1 MTRLIAK
8 ALQGAVFAAGLA
20 AVLWVGAG
28 YLGRQPLA
36 LAVMVLIGVFFLVGG
51 VELLR
56 FDRAT
61 RTLAR
66 ALDSLGSAPADAR
79 HAWLAPVEPALQ
91 GAVRQRIEGGRVAL
105 PGPALAPYITGL
117 LVLLGMLGTFM
128 GMVVT
133 LDGTGAALTGATE
146 LQGIRDALSAPV
158 RGLGLA
164 FGTSVAGVAASAAL
178 GLMSALARRE
188 RVQVG
193 QQLDAAIAGPLR
205 AFSATHHREASLK
218 LMEQQAGLLPTLVER
233 LQATMEAL
241 ERQQQALN
249 ERLTADQARFHTQAE
264 SAYAALA
271 ASLERSLKESVAE
284 GARLSGAAI
293 QPAIEAT
300 LAGLA
305 QESGRLQSAMAEQ
318 VRRQLDGVAER
329 FGQATTEVAGL
340 WRSAL
345 AEQQAA
351 QAAGSRAFDEALARF
366 TGHAQQRDAA
376 LDEALTRFTQHTQQH
391 SLALADDLAARLDRQ
406 SETLGQR
413 WAEAL
418 SQQAA
423 GAEQMAMRHE
433 AALQRAAEGFASQAV
448 ALHEGVAAA
457 HTELQSRMA
466 AHDDTRLAAWTGALR
481 SLAEELRQQWQQ
493 AGAQATG
500 EWQSVGE
507 TLSRSVR
514 DITAGAEAQAQR
526 LLADLDR
533 RAAAD
538 ESRLADWRAA
548 LETTATAL
556 REEWRAAGA
565 ESAGQ
570 WQQLGD
576 ALRHTAAEVGGHA
589 EEQARRTLAEM
600 ERRAALDDGRLQ
612 QWTAALE
619 TMAANLREQW
629 QQTGSAAADQWL
641 QAGRAASAELERAS
655 GQIAAQLERAS
666 TGAAEA
672 LALASSQA
680 AGQLQQ
686 ATGQVADGLQR
697 ATGEAV
703 GQWQQVGEQ
712 LRQAAI
718 DIGSTAQA
726 QAERTLAQ
734 IEQRA
739 SQEAERQVAWT
750 GALEATVA
758 TLRTQWEAA
767 GEQATRQ
774 LREAGAALARTAT
787 DMSTQME
794 AQAQRTLAEIGQ
806 LVQAAAEAP
815 RAAAEVMGELRERIS
830 DSMARDQ
837 ATLEERER
845 LMQTLGTLLEALNR
859 QATEQRGAIDALVDT
874 TTGLMERAS
883 GRFGETLQAQVER
896 FGQALDAQAAR
907 LDEAGTQL
915 GASAVEVASLGE
927 AFGGAVQLFG
937 QANGELLTQL
947 KGIETALTKSL
958 ARSDEQLDYYVA
970 QAREVIE
977 LSIGAQKQIID
988 DLQHLAAQR
997 GVDAHAEA

>member
-1 MTRLIAK
+1 MKRLFAK
-8 ALQGAVFAAGLA
+8 ALLWAVFAAGLA

-36 LAVMVLIGVFFLVGG
+36 LAVMVLIGVFYLVGG

-61 RTLAR
+61 RTLAA
-66 ALDSLGSAPADAR
+66 ALAGMGSDPADAR

-233 LQATMEAL
+233 LQASMEAL

-249 ERLTADQARFHTQAE
+249 DRLTADQTRFHTQAE

-271 ASLERSLKESVAE
+271 ASVERSLKESVAE

-305 QESGRLQSAMAEQ
+305 QESGRLQTAMAEQ

-391 SLALADDLAARLDRQ
+391 SLALADDLAVRLDRQ

-413 WAEAL
+413 WAEVLA
-418 SQQAA
+418 QQTGA
-423 GAEQMAMRHE
+423 AEQMSARHE
-433 AALQRAAEGFASQAV
+433 AALQRAAEGFAGQAV
-448 ALHEGVAAA
+448 ALREGVEAA
-457 HTELQSRMA
+457 HTELQTRLA
-466 AHDDTRLAAWTGALR
+466 AQDDTRLAAWTGALR
-481 SLAEELRQQWQQ
+481 SLADDLRQQWEQ
-493 AGAQATG
+493 AGARATG

-526 LLADLDR
+526 VLADLDR

-538 ESRLADWRAA
+538 ESRLDDWRGH
-548 LETTATAL
+548 LETL
-556 REEWRAAGA
+556 
-565 ESAGQ
+565 
-570 WQQLGD
+570 
-576 ALRHTAAEVGGHA
+576 
-589 EEQARRTLAEM
+589 
-600 ERRAALDDGRLQ
+600 
-612 QWTAALE
+612 
-619 TMAANLREQW
+619 AANLREQW

-655 GQIAAQLERAS
+655 GQIAGQLERAS

-686 ATGQVADGLQR
+686 ATGEVAEGLQR

-703 GQWQQVGEQ
+703 GQWRQVGEQ

-739 SQEAERQVAWT
+739 AQEAERQAAWT

-767 GEQATRQ
+767 GEQATGQ

-794 AQAQRTLAEIGQ
+794 AQARRTLSEIGQ

-874 TTGLMERAS
+874 TAGLMERAS
-883 GRFGETLQAQVER
+883 GQFGDTLQAQVER
-896 FGQALDAQAAR
+896 FGQALDAQTAR

-997 GVDAHAEA
+997 GVEAAA

>member
-36 LAVMVLIGVFFLVGG
+36 LAVMVLIGVFYLVGG

-66 ALDSLGSAPADAR
+66 ALDSLGSAPADAG

-133 LDGTGAALTGATE
+133 LDGTGAALIGATE

-188 RVQVG
+188 RVQAG

-205 AFSATHHREASLK
+205 AFSATHHREASFK

-233 LQATMEAL
+233 LQASMEAL

-249 ERLTADQARFHTQAE
+249 ERLTADQTRFHTQAE

-271 ASLERSLKESVAE
+271 ASVERSLKESVAE

-305 QESGRLQSAMAEQ
+305 QESGRLQAAMAEQ

-340 WRSAL
+340 WRNAL

-351 QAAGSRAFDEALARF
+351 QTAGSRAFDEALARF
-366 TGHAQQRDAA
+366 TGHAEQRDAA
-376 LDEALTRFTQHTQQH
+376 LDEALARFTQHTQQH

-406 SETLGQR
+406 SEVLGQR
-413 WAEAL
+413 WTDLL

-423 GAEQMAMRHE
+423 GAEQMAVRHE
-433 AALQRAAEGFASQAV
+433 AALQRAAEGFASQAA
-448 ALHEGVAAA
+448 ALREGVAAA
-457 HTELQSRMA
+457 HTELQSRLA

-481 SLAEELRQQWQQ
+481 SLADELRQQWQQ

-500 EWQSVGE
+500 EWQAVGE

-538 ESRLADWRAA
+538 DSRLADWRAH
-548 LETTATAL
+548 LETL
-556 REEWRAAGA
+556 
-565 ESAGQ
+565 
-570 WQQLGD
+570 
-576 ALRHTAAEVGGHA
+576 
-589 EEQARRTLAEM
+589 
-600 ERRAALDDGRLQ
+600 
-612 QWTAALE
+612 
-619 TMAANLREQW
+619 AANLREQW

-641 QAGRAASAELERAS
+641 QAGRAASAE
-655 GQIAAQLERAS
+655 
-666 TGAAEA
+666 
-672 LALASSQA
+672 
-680 AGQLQQ
+680 
-686 ATGQVADGLQR
+686 LQR

-739 SQEAERQVAWT
+739 AQEAERQAAWT
-750 GALEATVA
+750 GALESTVV
-758 TLRTQWEAA
+758 TLRMQWEAA
-767 GEQATRQ
+767 GEQATGQ

-837 ATLEERER
+837 ATLAERER
-845 LMQTLGTLLEALNR
+845 LMQTLGTLLDALNR

-874 TTGLMERAS
+874 TAGLMERAS
-883 GRFGETLQAQVER
+883 GQFGETLQAQVER

-947 KGIETALTKSL
+947 KGIEAALTKSL